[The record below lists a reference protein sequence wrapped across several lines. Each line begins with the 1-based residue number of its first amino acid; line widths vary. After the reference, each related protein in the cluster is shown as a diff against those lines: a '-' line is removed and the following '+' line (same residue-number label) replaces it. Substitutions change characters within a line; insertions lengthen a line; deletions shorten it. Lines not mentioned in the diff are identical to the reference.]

1 MSPPPMQ
8 LQAPAAN
15 SNLFNMLS
23 SAPAPAA
30 TQYMSP
36 AAAPMQT
43 PMNMMKPMVASPPPM
58 MNTPMGAPLMPNRG
72 VMSPMSPPARTTTA
86 SPGAQPKASANFDDL
101 WSMSLGA
108 GTSKPAA
115 GGVGMGAQKSMK
127 DLEKEKAQA
136 SIWGGAGQKPAS
148 GFGAFGGAPASS
160 AAPPSSSG
168 NGLDDLLF

>member
-1 MSPPPMQ
+1 MLTRGRVCQ
-8 LQAPAAN
+8 DGVLGGYYII
-15 SNLFNMLS
+15 SN
-23 SAPAPAA
+23 
-30 TQYMSP
+30 
-36 AAAPMQT
+36 
-43 PMNMMKPMVASPPPM
+43 V
-58 MNTPMGAPLMPNRG
+58 R
-72 VMSPMSPPARTTTA
+72 
-86 SPGAQPKASANFDDL
+86 
-101 WSMSLGA
+101 
-108 GTSKPAA
+108 KPAA